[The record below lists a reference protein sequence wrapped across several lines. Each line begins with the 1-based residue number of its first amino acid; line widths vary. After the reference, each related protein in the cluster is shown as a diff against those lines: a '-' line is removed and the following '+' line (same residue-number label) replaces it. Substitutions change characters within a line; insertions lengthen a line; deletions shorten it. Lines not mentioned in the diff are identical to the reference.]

1 MERKEILYFDEPG
14 PSNSEQ
20 ILELAKKRIESL
32 GIRRVVIASQAGVTV
47 KKFLEIAGGMNLD
60 IVAVTNPKGGELN
73 ITVMYDK
80 YEESKRIK
88 EEYEKKGITHFRCWI
103 SEEDQADFE
112 KRGVKVV
119 NIPDYLNIGD
129 PRGLGDESKLSER
142 DLEWKARRAKL
153 SPFIPDGIR
162 PLDIAAGTDLS
173 LLTIISQGFRVL
185 VGATVVAVDNG
196 LVPEGETILAMAGTG
211 FAGGGTDTAAVL
223 RAGRTAKGCLVK
235 EILGFPKMK

>member
-1 MERKEILYFDEPG
+1 METNEIIYFDEPG
-14 PSNSEQ
+14 PSNTDR
-20 ILELAKKRIESL
+20 ILELAKKRVETL
-32 GIRRVVIASQAGVTV
+32 GIRKVIIASQAGVTV
-47 KKFLEIAGGMNLD
+47 KMFLKIAGGLKLD

-80 YEESKRIK
+80 YEESRRIK
-88 EEYEKKGITHFRCWI
+88 EEYQKKGITHFRCWI
-103 SEEDQADFE
+103 SDEDVAEFGR
-112 KRGVKVV
+112 RGVKVF

-129 PRGLGDESKLSER
+129 PRGLSDESKLSER
-142 DLEWKARRAKL
+142 DLEWKKRRAKL
-153 SPFIPDGIR
+153 SPFIPEGIR

-196 LVPEGETILAMAGTG
+196 LVPEGETVLSMAGTG

-235 EILGFPKMK
+235 EILGFPKLK